1 MNVASAQS
9 KVYIEILHQ
18 LRNMMQ
24 EGGLKTGD
32 KIPSE
37 RELSE
42 RLSVG
47 RSSVRE
53 ALRALEL
60 LGIIETKRGEGTF
73 LKDFRNHQLVE
84 LLGTFIL
91 QDEEVKEDLEE
102 TKRLIEKNAIQLA
115 CKNMTEK
122 QLTEIREHINNKSY
136 SLETLLTKIFESIDN
151 RLLRKIWVIITEYNK
166 IVCHEHRE
174 ISPRLW
180 LELIQ
185 CFEHRDEAGALR
197 VYDQIQKNLSNN
209 N

>member
-42 RLSVG
+42 RLNVG

-166 IVCHEHRE
+166 IVRHEHRE